1 MKKKAL
7 KILLAF
13 LTILVGI
20 QFIIASK
27 EMGMT
32 TGEIQE
38 NSGAHFDD
46 TMKFIIFLFI
56 GIGLIGLGATNA
68 LLLIKHILITKNK

>member
-7 KILLAF
+7 RILLAF
-13 LTILVGI
+13 LTMLVGI
-20 QFIIASK
+20 QFIIASQ

-32 TGEIQE
+32 TREIQD
-38 NSGAHFDD
+38 NSGGYFDD

-56 GIGLIGLGATNA
+56 GVGLIGLGATNA
-68 LLLIKHILITKNK
+68 LLLIKHTLITKNK